1 MPANVV
7 FFLIKR
13 MFFIFFWGGKMLKD
27 NYLC

>member
-13 MFFIFFWGGKMLKD
+13 MFFIFLGGKMLKD